1 MTEFIVRNLVAIISV
16 LVVIIINVVAATKYI
31 VSSRVKGEQ
40 LEKSNRDLKAS
51 MDDMRVWLR
60 NLTDSNKE
68 ILGSIA
74 AIEKNVLR
82 EFKDIHQQWRQQEI
96 DRAGIEKE
104 NAAALATQ
112 EERIRSLEKI
122 CEVRHGN

>member
-1 MTEFIVRNLVAIISV
+1 MTEFITRNLVPIISV
-16 LVVIIINVVAATKYI
+16 LVVVIINMVTATKYI

-51 MDDMRVWLR
+51 IDDTRDWLR
-60 NLTDSNKE
+60 NLTDGNKE
-68 ILGSIA
+68 ILSSIA
-74 AIEKNVLR
+74 AIEKNVLK

-96 DRAGIEKE
+96 NRASVEKE

-112 EERIRSLEKI
+112 EERIHSLEKL